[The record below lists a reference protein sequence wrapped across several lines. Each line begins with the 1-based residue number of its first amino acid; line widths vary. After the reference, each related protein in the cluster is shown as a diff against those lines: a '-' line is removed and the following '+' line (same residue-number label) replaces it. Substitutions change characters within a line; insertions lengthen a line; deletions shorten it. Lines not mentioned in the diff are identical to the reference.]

1 MLKPTAAIAVIAGF
15 LAVSAPALA
24 GDNGKLIL
32 NNRLR
37 SEIVDQDGFARD
49 AEALTTRLQLGW
61 QSPQWGAFR
70 FHVAGEA
77 TYALNESYNST
88 LNGKT
93 AYPVVADPETSEL
106 SRLNITYDG
115 LAKTEITAGRQTII
129 LDNARFVGDV
139 GFRQTEQTF
148 DGVKAVTTA
157 LPGVTLTY
165 AWAGQV
171 NRVFGHKSPQGQWE
185 GDVHILNAAVK
196 TPAGALSVYDYVL
209 DFDTASA
216 ASTATYGAR
225 LTGGGKA
232 SEKLAWTYAAEWA
245 RQSDNGRNPARFTA
259 DYAAVSAGLTRGPL
273 SASLSFERLGS
284 DNGVAFQTPL
294 ATLHAFQGWADV
306 FLTTPANGIDDTY
319 AGVGWTLSP
328 GGRIKSVKLTA
339 VYHDFRAASGGA
351 RYGEEWDAGVVVT
364 LDKRWSLG
372 TKMAVFDGRLPAM
385 ADRAKL
391 WVNLD
396 YSY

>member
-1 MLKPTAAIAVIAGF
+1 MILKSTAAITAVAAC

-24 GDNGKLIL
+24 SDNGKLIL

-37 SEIVDQDGFARD
+37 AETVDQDGLPRE

-61 QSPQWGAFR
+61 QSPQWGALR
-70 FHVAGEA
+70 FQIAGET

-106 SRLNITYDG
+106 SRINVTYTG
-115 LAKTEITAGRQTII
+115 LPKTEITVGRQTIV

-148 DGVKAVTTA
+148 DGAKAVTTA
-157 LPGVTLTY
+157 IPGVTVTY

-171 NRVFGHKSPQGQWE
+171 NRIFGHKSPQGQWE
-185 GDVHILNAAVK
+185 GDIHILNAVMK
-196 TPAGALSVYDYVL
+196 TPLGALSLYDYAL
-209 DFDTASA
+209 DFDNVAA
-216 ASTATYGAR
+216 ASTLTYGVR

-232 SEKLAWTYAAEWA
+232 SEKLAWTYSAEWA
-245 RQSDNGRNPARFTA
+245 QQGDNGGNPASFA
-259 DYAAVSAGLTRGPL
+259 VDYTAVSTGLTHGPL
-273 SASLSFERLGS
+273 SASFSFERLGS

-306 FLTTPANGIDDTY
+306 FLTTPAKGIDDMY
-319 AGVGWTLSP
+319 AGVGWTLVH
-328 GGRIKSVKLTA
+328 GRLKSVKLTA
-339 VYHDFRAASGGA
+339 VYHDFRAARSGV
-351 RYGEEWDAGVVVT
+351 RYGDEWDAGATVIF
-364 LDKRWSLG
+364 DKHLSAG
-372 TKMAVFDGRLPAM
+372 VKVAVFDGHQPAM
-385 ADRAKL
+385 ADRTKF
-391 WVNLD
+391 WMSLD